1 MKYIVVLYFLEKRKL
16 LQMRS
21 MMYYIFVLN
30 APFETHRDI
39 QWANNF
45 NSNITVIHAHN
56 SIYYATIYIQC
67 INFKISFFLVQR
79 LLLSYFYSMYYIIT
93 YILEVF

>member
-1 MKYIVVLYFLEKRKL
+1 MFC
-16 LQMRS
+16 
-21 MMYYIFVLN
+21 IFVLN
-30 APFETHRDI
+30 EPFETHRDI

-45 NSNITVIHAHN
+45 NPIITVIHANN
-56 SIYYATIYIQC
+56 SIYYATIHIQR
-67 INFKISFFLVQR
+67 INFKTSFFLVKH